1 MSNKQKK
8 LDSFFKK
15 DVVTNNNIESS
26 NNESN
31 NELIIANKLKR
42 CTNQILDLNENNKT
56 TATTNDPAV
65 LINLND
71 KYNSGPIQPVFEFP
85 TTNQRK
91 FCSNW
96 YNQFKWLEYSVT
108 KDAAFCYYC
117 RIHGTSSSKY
127 NNSCIFNTTGF
138 SNWKNALAQFKKH
151 EETQIHKNA
160 SLFHINRV
168 ANESDAV
175 LSKLDDQY
183 SKEIQN
189 KKYILSKIFEAS

>member
-65 LINLND
+65 LID
-71 KYNSGPIQPVFEFP
+71 FE
-85 TTNQRK
+85 
-91 FCSNW
+91 
-96 YNQFKWLEYSVT
+96 
-108 KDAAFCYYC
+108 
-117 RIHGTSSSKY
+117 
-127 NNSCIFNTTGF
+127 
-138 SNWKNALAQFKKH
+138 
-151 EETQIHKNA
+151 
-160 SLFHINRV
+160 
-168 ANESDAV
+168 
-175 LSKLDDQY
+175 
-183 SKEIQN
+183 
-189 KKYILSKIFEAS
+189 